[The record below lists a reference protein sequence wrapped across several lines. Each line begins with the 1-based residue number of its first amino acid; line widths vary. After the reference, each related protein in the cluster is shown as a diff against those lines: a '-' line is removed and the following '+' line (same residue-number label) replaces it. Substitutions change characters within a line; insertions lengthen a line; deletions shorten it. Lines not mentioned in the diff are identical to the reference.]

1 MRQAKDLIAGALAGA
16 ASKPAGNAAPNRLDP
31 DAVQV
36 VNRLFVELQGI
47 FTAWRQAWPTDAAL
61 AAAKRNW
68 VRAFMAAGIRDV
80 SQISYGLENC
90 RLSDSDFAPSVG
102 KFVQW
107 CQPTPGAL
115 GCPSVAQAYLQACAL
130 AHPAADRS
138 SAHSAVWHAASEV
151 GLYELANLPSAKSQP
166 LFERAYGLTL
176 AMLARGEPLRA
187 VPKALPESVSV
198 PASPAKVRS
207 ALAEM
212 RNKLRGV
219 A

>member
-1 MRQAKDLIAGALAGA
+1 MKHVSEITAQQALGTVQGHPLPTVEPLDDGARAVV
-16 ASKPAGNAAPNRLDP
+16 AS
-31 DAVQV
+31 
-36 VNRLFVELQGI
+36 LFRELKAS
-47 FTAWRQAWPTDAAL
+47 FPAWRQAWPTADSE
-61 AAAKRNW
+61 AAARRTW
-68 VRAFMAAGIRDV
+68 VKAFAAANLRCIEQIRFGV
-80 SQISYGLENC
+80 ERC
-90 RLSDSDFAPSVG
+90 RLSASPFMPSVG
-102 KFVQW
+102 EFIQW
-107 CQPTPGAL
+107 CQPTPEAL

-130 AHPAADRS
+130 AHPAADRA
-138 SAHSAVWHAASEV
+138 SAHPAVWHAASEV

-166 LFERAYGLTL
+166 MFERAYGLTL